1 MSVLSL
7 VCAFL
12 MMTQTMEGLSTT
24 NLMAQIGEGH
34 PATPLAVIPANT
46 SPPAVS
52 EEEGPTS
59 SLHPNTTDSSNPVTL
74 VSVESLATYQ
84 ASMMMK
90 QILLPVTLVAGTF
103 GNVVVVV
110 IQHRLPPS
118 QKSSMSVHF
127 TALAISDTV
136 GLWTGWFWML
146 EAFGV
151 TLTAEYHEH
160 RDYSDFIQDAL
171 CRIRVW
177 ASFAFSQISA
187 WILVSMT
194 VHRVL
199 GIVWPHRTRQFL
211 TKSNAKKVV
220 LSIVLFLSL
229 GNAHLFYG
237 HTLQPAGKGQTASCF
252 FNFASERY
260 SQFYRSVWVLVDV
273 VVAVLLPFLCLL
285 VTNTVL
291 VRRVGQSLREARE
304 TLAEGRSDQFASRDK
319 KLSSMT
325 LTLIITSVAF
335 FLLASPP
342 SVYNIWEMTS
352 GYSAA
357 DDVRQRA
364 TSELAASA
372 VMLMLFIN
380 FAINF
385 YLYCLTGAR
394 YRAEFFRLFGCCA
407 AATRPQVTPSK
418 STAVTAVDTGTAT

>member
-1 MSVLSL
+1 MAMSVLSL

-12 MMTQTMEGLSTT
+12 ITQTVEGHSTT
-24 NLMAQIGEGH
+24 K
-34 PATPLAVIPANT
+34 LAVSSKNT
-46 SPPAVS
+46 SPSVVS
-52 EEEGPTS
+52 EHGPTS
-59 SLHPNTTDSSNPVTL
+59 SPHLNTTESSSPVAL
-74 VSVESLATYQ
+74 VDELTMESLATYQ
-84 ASMMMK
+84 ASVLLK

-110 IQHRLPPS
+110 IQYRLPAS

-127 TALAISDTV
+127 TALAISDTI
-136 GLWTGWFWML
+136 GLGTGWFWMF
-146 EAFGV
+146 ESFGV
-151 TLTAEYHEH
+151 TLSAEYHVQ
-160 RDYSDFIQDAL
+160 RDFSDVFMDAL
-171 CRIRVW
+171 CRVRVW
-177 ASFAFSQISA
+177 TAFAFSEISA

-335 FLLASPP
+335 FLLASP
-342 SVYNIWEMTS
+342 VTVFNLWEMTS
-352 GYSAA
+352 GYATVN
-357 DDVRQRA
+357 DVRLLA
-364 TSELAASA
+364 TSELAVSVGV
-372 VMLMLFIN
+372 VMLYLN

-394 YRAEFFRLFGCCA
+394 YRAEFVRLFGCCA
-407 AATRPQVTPSK
+407 AATRPQAEQSK
-418 STAVTAVDTGTAT
+418 STVVTVVDTGTAT